1 MSWCPWWI
9 VVADRSTN
17 ESEND
22 VGSGVG
28 DETEVIDTMKL
39 CFSLDYLIYIVLVI
53 LLIYINALKIGVDM
67 LTYMRN
73 NLILTT

>member
-1 MSWCPWWI
+1 M
-9 VVADRSTN
+9 
-17 ESEND
+17 
-22 VGSGVG
+22 GSGVR

-53 LLIYINALKIGVDM
+53 LLIYINALKIGVD